1 MVSENTFLRI
11 LLAIVAVI
19 VLIPLLMMAFMMP
32 MMGMM
37 ESGHMA
43 DGTMMNSGSGIW
55 MWLFMLLVPIAIAG
69 GIGYLLYRVFHQ
81 SGDVVSDPALE
92 ELRTAYARGELSDE
106 EFESRRSRLQSE
118 E

>member
-11 LLAIVAVI
+11 LLAIVVVI

-37 ESGHMA
+37 GSGHMA
-43 DGTMMNSGSGIW
+43 DGTSSGGGMW
-55 MWLFMLLVPIAIAG
+55 MWLPMLLVPLIIVG
-69 GIGYLLYRVFHQ
+69 GIGYLLYRVLHQ
-81 SGDVVSDPALE
+81 SGDVVSDPALK

-106 EFESRRSRLQSE
+106 EFESRRSRLQHE